1 MRLNLGCGHNK
12 IAGFTNVDMFPESKP
27 DLVCDLEELPWPWED
42 NSVTEVLF
50 NHSLEH
56 MGANSRIFLGIMKE
70 LYRISKN
77 DALIRVNVPH
87 PRHDHFIND
96 PTHVRIITPELL
108 NLFNK
113 ALNDEWKR
121 IGAANS
127 PFAHYLGVDF
137 VVTQVELT
145 LDEPFLSEYQSGEID
160 TEELS
165 NLLKERNNVASEY
178 RIQMRARK

>member
-12 IAGFTNVDMFPESKP
+12 VAGFTNVDMFPESKP
-27 DLVCDLEELPWPWED
+27 DLVCDLEALPWPWED
-42 NSVTEVLF
+42 NSVDEVLF

-56 MGANSRIFLGIMKE
+56 MGQDSRIFLGIMKE
-70 LYRISKN
+70 LYRVSKN
-77 DALIRVNVPH
+77 NAVIQINVPH

-113 ALNDEWKR
+113 QFNDEWKKLG
-121 IGAANS
+121 ISNS

-137 VVTQVELT
+137 VVDKVRLT
-145 LDEPFLSEYQSGEID
+145 YEEPYHGLDQNNQISLEDLADF
-160 TEELS
+160 
-165 NLLKERNNVASEY
+165 LKERNNVAREY
-178 RIQMRARK
+178 RIQLHARK